1 MVEWFNPGSNS
12 HPFCA
17 YIHVQEGRIG
27 GGGGGGG
34 NLLHLH
40 APEVSKHT
48 GLHVHVHVGIKQTED
63 ALDIPIQH
71 SYSFPLHCQGRGREG
86 VGEHYLALRKL
97 YYS

>member
-1 MVEWFNPGSNS
+1 MYKRAGL
-12 HPFCA
+12 
-17 YIHVQEGRIG
+17 G

-86 VGEHYLALRKL
+86 VGGTLSSLKKALLLVVYLLQLWSPTCTSGAI
-97 YYS
+97 